1 MKICFF
7 QIFKSSFSQPVLTMA
22 SSFSTPSNQN
32 RFIISLKSTPSW
44 FSSNPSH
51 NIITVLGFKQIL
63 FPHIMTTFVHR
74 VIHNKVGIVVPCFL
88 GFGSP
93 GNPSP
98 AETPVPKTR
107 ASVVSL
113 QLFGL
118 PIEAVV
124 RNKQQ
129 LGWFLKPGS
138 QVSSIFHLLCFPNKV
153 ASGEGGKKCW
163 GILQIVSHPTLVM
176 TSKVPAHQKL
186 AFGVGEGSPKP
197 HSMFPPAWGPK
208 VIIAGTTKHTFWNY
222 SNLRS
227 A

>member
-22 SSFSTPSNQN
+22 SSCSIPSNQD
-32 RFIISLKSTPSW
+32 RFMISLKSTPSW

-51 NIITVLGFKQIL
+51 NIITILGFKQIL

-74 VIHNKVGIVVPCFL
+74 VIHNKVCIDLPCLRGI
-88 GFGSP
+88 GWP

-98 AETPVPKTR
+98 AETPVPKNR
-107 ASVVSL
+107 ASIVSL

-118 PIEAVV
+118 PTEAVV

-153 ASGEGGKKCW
+153 ASSEDGKKCW

-208 VIIAGTTKHTFWNY
+208 VIVAGTTKHTFWNY